1 MIANL
6 ITLMSE
12 IFAYRKCRDF
22 REFVKIRDIKWSQK
36 KSFWLIIRENKF
48 QQKFVLSFLCI
59 F

>member
-36 KSFWLIIRENKF
+36 NLFG
-48 QQKFVLSFLCI
+48 
-59 F
+59 